1 VTLLIALEDMLI
13 PPLRIDDDED
23 DDDEGSDDD
32 DDSNDDGGGGGGVG
46 DVSSIDGDDCR
57 TFDTLLVEL

>member
-1 VTLLIALEDMLI
+1 MLI
-13 PPLRIDDDED
+13 PPLRIDDDD

-32 DDSNDDGGGGGGVG
+32 DDDDDSNDNGGGGGGVG
-46 DVSSIDGDDCR
+46 DVISIDGDDCR